1 MPKRITPTAK
11 GTDIYSTDKKYDAHL
26 RLEKAGGEWLIFV
39 DIFNSA
45 VKSANAAHVDSDS
58 FAVTA
63 SGAKEATD
71 YLREYGFDVRI
82 VTATGVK

>member
-1 MPKRITPTAK
+1 MPKRITPTKK
-11 GTDIYSTDKKYDAHL
+11 GTDLESTDKKYDAHV

-39 DIFNSA
+39 DIFNSG

-82 VTATGVK
+82 VTAIRFK